1 MTSKKKSDVNSSLYY
16 LNAQVEMLDLILK
29 SGGQIT
35 IKRIERLK
43 RENLEKIQTL
53 IRTNCS

>member
-43 RENLEKIQTL
+43 RENLEKIQEL

>member
-43 RENLEKIQTL
+43 RELN
-53 IRTNCS
+53 NN